1 MSVLELFVK
10 LDVKHNVVGSVNG
23 LKVCYLK
30 LWFWYFQV
38 QNVEIYV
45 ILTIPN
51 TPDGT
56 GRFRHKG
63 LNVTNVRLVV
73 GTWQ

>member
-51 TPDGT
+51 TPDDLLISIQNKKSFGC
-56 GRFRHKG
+56 K
-63 LNVTNVRLVV
+63 L
-73 GTWQ
+73 